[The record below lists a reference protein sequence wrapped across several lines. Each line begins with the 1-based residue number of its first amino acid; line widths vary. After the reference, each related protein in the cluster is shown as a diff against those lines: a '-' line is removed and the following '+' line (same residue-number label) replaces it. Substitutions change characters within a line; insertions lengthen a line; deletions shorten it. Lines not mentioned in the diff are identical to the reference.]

1 MNELKSPKL
10 LNGLGQ
16 KKQQNVQDQ
25 NDTSLLLQLFQKIQP
40 VEIIRMNDS
49 KKKSQSVLY
58 IYEDESESKFQ
69 ETIKYGVL
77 EYEQHQ
83 YQQALFQFKQAEQIL
98 TAIASPPIHYQLI
111 NKINIGWL
119 ENAFTCFED
128 TILILK
134 KYINQTTQERIL
146 LDTIRLQCFLQCC
159 IILSEIGQHHE
170 ALAIS
175 KIAIKKAL
183 KLLFD
188 LHSHSE
194 ESLQKKLLEE
204 ILRKSIALPQ
214 LKPKQQ
220 GIIITFP
227 SSKTQ
232 QLTQE
237 NLLHIFKD
245 CSTQYIEKANI
256 LSYIQMTP
264 LNFDSLLFQ
273 VNLTNQQFLHIFS
286 LFVISLYC
294 TSTESR
300 FIEQILDPLQF
311 TEAENYLSRALE
323 LVYLYFPKD
332 MPLVNQLLNVHN
344 RFHDIS
350 KQIIQEDVHQ
360 KHEQNYEIV
369 LLKPILEP
377 QKCGFVIP
385 IIRKSKC
392 SYLIKERA
400 ISLKEQQFQITK
412 AQNLNIDT
420 NTYEGSKPQNRKLR
434 SISTTNKNK
443 PNSPKWGLNQVAE
456 IYLKEKNAS
465 NHQNINITNFRQTH
479 FKRPQTKASQK
490 QYCFEKPRF
499 NINFLIIN
507 NLNHVQL
514 PPKRKR
520 GTSFNLESIKPPQT
534 ALNSAKGNKEL
545 LKSYQMQTKIK
556 NLIKSYQ
563 I

>member
-1 MNELKSPKL
+1 M
-10 LNGLGQ
+10 
-16 KKQQNVQDQ
+16 VQGRKNSRMYKTRMIQ
-25 NDTSLLLQLFQKIQP
+25 AYFVQLFQKIQP
-40 VEIIRMNDS
+40 VEIIRMSDS

-58 IYEDESESKFQ
+58 IYEDESESKFK

-111 NKINIGWL
+111 NKINIGTHAL
-119 ENAFTCFED
+119 YQGC
-128 TILILK
+128 LILRHRMVGK
-134 KYINQTTQERIL
+134 CLHLFRRYYFDIEERIL

-183 KLLFD
+183 KLMFD

-237 NLLHIFKD
+237 NLLYIFNN
-245 CSTQYIEKANI
+245 CPTQYIEKANI

-264 LNFDSLLFQ
+264 LNFDSLLLQ
-273 VNLTNQQFLHIFS
+273 VNPSNQQFLHILS

-369 LLKPILEP
+369 LLKPLLEP

-412 AQNLNIDT
+412 VQNLNIDT

-456 IYLKEKNAS
+456 IYLKEKNVS

-534 ALNSAKGNKEL
+534 AQNSAKGNKEL

>member
-10 LNGLGQ
+10 LNSLGQ
-16 KKQQNVQDQ
+16 RKQQNVQEL

-40 VEIIRMNDS
+40 VEIIKMTDS

-58 IYEDESESKFQ
+58 IYENESESKFQ
-69 ETIKYGVL
+69 EIIKNGIL

-98 TAIASPPIHYQLI
+98 TAIATPPIQYQLI

-134 KYINQTTQERIL
+134 KHINKPTQERTL
-146 LDTIRLQCFLQCC
+146 LNIIRIQCFLQCC
-159 IILSEIGQHHE
+159 IILSEIGQHQE

-183 KLLFD
+183 KLMLD
-188 LHSHSE
+188 LHSNSDD
-194 ESLQKKLLEE
+194 SSQKKLLEE
-204 ILRKSIALPQ
+204 ILKKSIALPQ

-220 GIIITFP
+220 AIIITYP
-227 SSKTQ
+227 SSKTS

-237 NLLHIFKD
+237 NLLNVFKD
-245 CSTQYIEKANI
+245 CPIQYIEKANI
-256 LSYIQMTP
+256 LSYIQMAP
-264 LNFDSLLFQ
+264 LNFESLNFLL
-273 VNLTNQQFLHIFS
+273 NPNNQQFLHILS

-294 TSTESR
+294 SSTESR
-300 FIEQILDPLQF
+300 FIEQIIDPLTF

-344 RFHDIS
+344 RFHEIS

-392 SYLIKERA
+392 AYLIKERA
-400 ISLKEQQFQITK
+400 ISLKEQQFQYTK
-412 AQNLNIDT
+412 AQNLNMDT

-443 PNSPKWGLNQVAE
+443 PSSPKWGLNQVAE
-456 IYLKEKNAS
+456 IYLKDQKTN
-465 NHQNINITNFRQTH
+465 NQQNINITNFRQTN
-479 FKRPQTKASQK
+479 FKRPQTKSTQK

-507 NLNHVQL
+507 NLNNLQL
-514 PPKRKR
+514 PQKKKR
-520 GTSFNLESIKPPQT
+520 GTQFNLESIKPPQT
-534 ALNSAKGNKEL
+534 AQNSAKGNKEL